1 MKAAQMLIVV
11 ASAAALSV
19 GCSTGRTKVTNTVVV
34 PQQVEVTNTVVVPQ
48 QVVVTNTVV
57 VPQQVVVT
65 NTVVVAKPVVF
76 TNTLETTRTIEVTNT
91 VVQTRSVTNFVDR
104 PVTNIIVKLGEQP
117 APAPLPNTLSL
128 AVDGGATD
136 GAKGELLIALRAEL
150 MQRGFVLEKSGR
162 ARASAVVAMTTS
174 QKANLADWYVYEGGA
189 WARVE
194 FGGTSPIV
202 REKRFEVVGE
212 RKLGKAQA
220 EKAVVKPLCKAVSAW
235 IEQILKERK

>member
-1 MKAAQMLIVV
+1 MNIARTLTIA
-11 ASAAALSV
+11 ASAAMVLT
-19 GCSTGRTKVTNTVVV
+19 GCIKPPAPVVV
-34 PQQVEVTNTVVVPQ
+34 EKTKTE
-48 QVVVTNTVV
+48 VVTNTVV
-57 VPQQVVVT
+57 VS
-65 NTVVVAKPVVF
+65 KPVVF
-76 TNTLETTRTIEVTNT
+76 TNTVVVSKPVVFTNTVEKTRTVEVTNT
-91 VVQTRSVTNFVDR
+91 VEKAVVVTNYVDR
-104 PVTNIIVKLGEQP
+104 PVTNIVVKLGDPP
-117 APAPLPNTLSL
+117 APVPLPNTLTL

-150 MQRGFVLEKSGR
+150 MQRGFVLEKPGR

-174 QKANLADWYVYEGGA
+174 PKASLNDWYVYEGGA

-235 IEQILKERK
+235 IEQTLKERK